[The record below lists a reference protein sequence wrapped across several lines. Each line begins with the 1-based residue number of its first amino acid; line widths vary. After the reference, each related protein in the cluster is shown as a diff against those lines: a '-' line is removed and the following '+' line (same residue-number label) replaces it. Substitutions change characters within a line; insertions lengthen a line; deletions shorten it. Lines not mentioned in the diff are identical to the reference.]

1 MARHYF
7 SQAIIMAMSL
17 EAELL
22 VCVLAQVD
30 SSSIFLGKIIIIVA
44 ASNVSYERK
53 AEGRR
58 GKSLG
63 KLPQPQ
69 FCLYFCV
76 QLCAA
81 THQSKIANNIWHLYH
96 PLGLLQSYIEIQKM
110 SRHVLKH
117 KQGMTFLKF
126 SSLYGFFCEYE
137 YMNTFG
143 NNQTK
148 KLFWPRVQRYYCSLP
163 DVSYSEL
170 DLMSFCIIFQI

>member
-1 MARHYF
+1 MKRPD
-7 SQAIIMAMSL
+7 IISLLKPYHNTTTTMSL

-81 THQSKIANNIWHLYH
+81 THQSKIAKNIWHLYH
-96 PLGLLQSYIEIQKM
+96 PLGLLHSYNEIQKM
-110 SRHVLKH
+110 SRHVPKH
-117 KQGMTFLKF
+117 KQGMMFLKF
-126 SSLYGFFCEYE
+126 SSLYGLFCEY
-137 YMNTFG
+137 
-143 NNQTK
+143 
-148 KLFWPRVQRYYCSLP
+148 L
-163 DVSYSEL
+163 
-170 DLMSFCIIFQI
+170 